1 MCDGTS
7 VWAVGVMVPQV
18 DNTEEARDAIRF
30 AKYPPIG
37 ERGIAPWFAAP
48 MGLDASEVIKN
59 ANNETVLLLQ
69 MESVEAYERLDETL
83 ELEDFEVLL
92 VGPEDLAASLG
103 FPGNKYHQK
112 VETIMRDV
120 AEKMQ
125 KRGKSLATTFAD
137 PDDARRWI
145 AEGYRMMN
153 VGSVLT
159 IGTVRMKEIYAELRE
174 DFG

>member
-1 MCDGTS
+1 
-7 VWAVGVMVPQV
+7 
-18 DNTEEARDAIRF
+18 
-30 AKYPPIG
+30 
-37 ERGIAPWFAAP
+37 

-59 ANNETVLLLQ
+59 ANSETVLLLQ

-103 FPGNKYHQK
+103 FPGNKYHEK

-159 IGTVRMKEIYAELRE
+159 IGTIRMKEIYAELRE
-174 DFG
+174 EFG

>member
-1 MCDGTS
+1 M
-7 VWAVGVMVPQV
+7 
-18 DNTEEARDAIRF
+18 
-30 AKYPPIG
+30 
-37 ERGIAPWFAAP
+37 
-48 MGLDASEVIKN
+48 
-59 ANNETVLLLQ
+59 
-69 MESVEAYERLDETL
+69 
-83 ELEDFEVLL
+83 
-92 VGPEDLAASLG
+92 
-103 FPGNKYHQK
+103 
-112 VETIMRDV
+112 IMRDV

-174 DFG
+174 EFG